1 MSGAGC
7 VTEAGCGTGDEGR
20 GGVGGA
26 RRCGLLGEW
35 KPGLPPLHTWA
46 LAHRLS
52 CGLSLFLPPFYPSIL
67 PSSFPCFLPSSP
79 APRLPSSL
87 PPIHLSGPTSVNL
100 HIPKLTPFPLF
111 PSTRLLT
118 FLGICQ
124 KPSVVPDP
132 TDDQVNDSAL
142 MDFTVSRKRL

>member
-1 MSGAGC
+1 M
-7 VTEAGCGTGDEGR
+7 TEAGWGAGDEGQ
-20 GGVGGA
+20 GSVGEAGC
-26 RRCGLLGEW
+26 RGLLGEW

-52 CGLSLFLPPFYPSIL
+52 CGLSLFLPPSYPSIL
-67 PSSFPCFLPSSP
+67 LSSFPCFLPSSP

-87 PPIHLSGPTSVNL
+87 PPIHLSDPTYVNL

-111 PSTRLLT
+111 PSTHLLT

-132 TDDQVNDSAL
+132 TDDQVNNSAL

>member
-7 VTEAGCGTGDEGR
+7 VTEAGWGAGDEGQ
-20 GGVGGA
+20 GGVGEAG
-26 RRCGLLGEW
+26 RRGRLGEW

-52 CGLSLFLPPFYPSIL
+52 CGLSLFHPPSYPSISRPPFL
-67 PSSFPCFLPSSP
+67 VSSLHPPP
-79 APRLPSSL
+79 PRLPSSL
-87 PPIHLSGPTSVNL
+87 PPIHLSDPTYVNL

-111 PSTRLLT
+111 PSTHLLT

>member
-1 MSGAGC
+1 MFRCKLAAE
-7 VTEAGCGTGDEGR
+7 VEDKEAKPDA
-20 GGVGGA
+20 A
-26 RRCGLLGEW
+26 R
-35 KPGLPPLHTWA
+35 
-46 LAHRLS
+46 S
-52 CGLSLFLPPFYPSIL
+52 
-67 PSSFPCFLPSSP
+67 
-79 APRLPSSL
+79 LPSSL

>member
-1 MSGAGC
+1 MPLG
-7 VTEAGCGTGDEGR
+7 TFIHYNQHCGPFPQF
-20 GGVGGA
+20 
-26 RRCGLLGEW
+26 
-35 KPGLPPLHTWA
+35 K
-46 LAHRLS
+46 
-52 CGLSLFLPPFYPSIL
+52 LSL
-67 PSSFPCFLPSSP
+67 
-79 APRLPSSL
+79 A
-87 PPIHLSGPTSVNL
+87 
-100 HIPKLTPFPLF
+100 PKLTPFPLF